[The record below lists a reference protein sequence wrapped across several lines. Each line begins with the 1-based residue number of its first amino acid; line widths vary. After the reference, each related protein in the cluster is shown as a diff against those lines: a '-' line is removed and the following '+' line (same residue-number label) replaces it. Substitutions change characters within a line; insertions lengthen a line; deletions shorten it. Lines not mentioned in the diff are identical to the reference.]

1 MMRWLL
7 VSALMTSAWAWA
19 QTPTETPKS
28 SSPSQTASS
37 QTPSSQPAPSSPP
50 IVIAPVPVAAA
61 PAPFHPLLFLF
72 RDDKAFRVG
81 DVVTVLVTQTTVASA
96 GSQTA
101 TSKQVKVQTEA
112 GVGAFSFIPQAG
124 IQHQGSFSSQAQE
137 RKNLSVI
144 TTIACRVVEVSPTG
158 LLRIEGSQEFTI
170 DKRKQI
176 VKLSGWVRPTDIS
189 PNNTVLSTQVADAR
203 LEFKGDWKTRRGKSF
218 LERIVEGFNRILRV
232 LF

>member
-7 VSALMTSAWAWA
+7 ILSLVASSWVWA
-19 QTPTETPKS
+19 QAPSEAPPS
-28 SSPSQTASS
+28 SSPPQTASS
-37 QTPSSQPAPSSPP
+37 SPTAPQPAPSSPP

-144 TTIACRVVEVSPTG
+144 TTIACRVVEISPTG

-203 LEFKGDWKTRRGKSF
+203 LEFKGDWKTRRGKNL
-218 LERIVEGFNRILRV
+218 LERILEGFNRILRA

>member
-1 MMRWLL
+1 MRLQIITMLTMATLGL
-7 VSALMTSAWAWA
+7 VYGQNAQPNGNDSPVPAAPSVSSPSAS
-19 QTPTETPKS
+19 PKS
-28 SSPSQTASS
+28 SISEPSR
-37 QTPSSQPAPSSPP
+37 
-50 IVIAPVPVAAA
+50 
-61 PAPFHPLLFLF
+61 HPLLFLF
-72 RDDKAFRVG
+72 RDDKAFRIG
-81 DVVTVLVTQTTVASA
+81 DVVTVLVTQTTIASA

-112 GVGAFSFIPQAG
+112 GVGVFSFIPQAG

-137 RKNLSVI
+137 RKNLSVV
-144 TTIACRVVEVSPTG
+144 TTIACRVMEISPTG

-170 DKRKQI
+170 DKRKQT

-203 LEFKGDWKTRRGKSF
+203 LEFKGDWKTRQGKNL
-218 LERIVEGFNRILRV
+218 LERILEGFSRILRA

>member
-1 MMRWLL
+1 MRWQ
-7 VSALMTSAWAWA
+7 VCAALTIFLIGSTQA
-19 QTPTETPKS
+19 QTQPANPQS
-28 SSPSQTASS
+28 QVPSAQTA
-37 QTPSSQPAPSSPP
+37 TNQPY
-50 IVIAPVPVAAA
+50 
-61 PAPFHPLLFLF
+61 HPLLFLF

-81 DVVTVLVTQTTVASA
+81 DVVTVLVTQTTVAA
-96 GSQTA
+96 ATSQTQ
-101 TSKQVKVQTEA
+101 TQKQVKVKTEA

-124 IQHQGSFSSQAQE
+124 IQHQGSFASQAQE

-170 DKRKQI
+170 DKRKQF
-176 VKLSGWVRPTDIS
+176 VKVTGWVRPTDIS

-203 LEFKGDWKTRRGKSF
+203 LEFKGDWKTRQGKNL
-218 LERIVEGFNRILRV
+218 LERIIEGFNRVLRV

>member
-1 MMRWLL
+1 MRWQIVAVL
-7 VSALMTSAWAWA
+7 VMAKLSLAHGQNAQPNGNASPQNPDAQSVSSQLTS
-19 QTPTETPKS
+19 PKS
-28 SSPSQTASS
+28 PVLNPSH
-37 QTPSSQPAPSSPP
+37 
-50 IVIAPVPVAAA
+50 
-61 PAPFHPLLFLF
+61 HPLLFLF

-101 TSKQVKVQTEA
+101 TSKQVKVRTEA

-124 IQHQGSFSSQAQE
+124 IQHQGSFAAQAQE

-144 TTIACRVVEVSPTG
+144 TTIACRVVEISPTG

-189 PNNTVLSTQVADAR
+189 PNNTVLSTQVADAK
-203 LEFKGDWKTRRGKSF
+203 LEFKGDWKTRRGKNL
-218 LERIVEGFNRILRV
+218 LERILEGFNRILRS

>member
-1 MMRWLL
+1 
-7 VSALMTSAWAWA
+7 
-19 QTPTETPKS
+19 
-28 SSPSQTASS
+28 
-37 QTPSSQPAPSSPP
+37 
-50 IVIAPVPVAAA
+50 
-61 PAPFHPLLFLF
+61 LF

-144 TTIACRVVEVSPTG
+144 TTIACRVVET
-158 LLRIEGSQEFTI
+158 Q
-170 DKRKQI
+170 
-176 VKLSGWVRPTDIS
+176 
-189 PNNTVLSTQVADAR
+189 PN
-203 LEFKGDWKTRRGKSF
+203 
-218 LERIVEGFNRILRV
+218 GFAPN
-232 LF
+232 

>member
-1 MMRWLL
+1 MRWQIVTMLVMAMLGLVCGQSTQSNGNASQQNPNAQLASFQPTNPTPLL
-7 VSALMTSAWAWA
+7 
-19 QTPTETPKS
+19 PD
-28 SSPSQTASS
+28 ASRS
-37 QTPSSQPAPSSPP
+37 
-50 IVIAPVPVAAA
+50 
-61 PAPFHPLLFLF
+61 PLLFLF

-144 TTIACRVVEVSPTG
+144 TTIACRVVEISPTG

-203 LEFKGDWKTRRGKSF
+203 LEFKGDWKTRRGKNL
-218 LERIVEGFNRILRV
+218 LERILEGFNRILRA